1 MLEFARERL
10 AVKKAEEK
18 RIEQEGNE
26 RVKKYNDAR
35 MKGTTGPKAMILGA
49 REDIRHFSQRKG
61 VFPYTCDK
69 FVRFLDYMYPVQ
81 AENAEEAGEVKVET
95 EETKEEL

>member
-1 MLEFARERL
+1 MLELARERL

-26 RVKKYNDAR
+26 RVKKYNEAR
-35 MKGTTGPKAMILGA
+35 VKGTAGPKAMILGV

-61 VFPYTCDK
+61 ALPYACDK
-69 FVRFLDYMYPVQ
+69 FVRFLDYMYPVG
-81 AENAEEAGEVKVET
+81 AEEN
-95 EETKEEL
+95 

>member
-1 MLEFARERL
+1 MLELAKERL

-26 RVKKYNDAR
+26 RVKRYNDAR
-35 MKGTTGPKAMILGA
+35 MKGTNGPKAMVLGA

-61 VFPYTCDK
+61 AFPYACDK
-69 FVRFLDYMYPVQ
+69 FVRLLDYMYPVQ
-81 AENAEEAGEVKVET
+81 AEDAEEVMVET